1 MDFKTFDHWD
11 EGIWSIVS
19 PIYQEAFGDKGAKPE
34 KVIRNMFR
42 KQLCFLHVA
51 FQQDLPVGL
60 ALTGK
65 LKGMNALVIDYI
77 AVAPDKRG
85 HGIGSQMLQFI
96 MDWSTDEERIDS
108 IVIEVESEMS
118 AENQERIHFW
128 KKNGFTLTDYI
139 HRYIWVPETYQ
150 AMYLPLSSQ
159 AVVPE
164 SGEKLFKF
172 IGNFHK
178 QSFQGT

>member
-1 MDFKTFDHWD
+1 MDFKTFDRWD
-11 EGIWSIVS
+11 EGIWYKVS
-19 PIYQEAFGDKGAKPE
+19 PIYQGAFGDKGAKPE

-42 KQLCFLHVA
+42 KQICFLHVA

-65 LKGMNALVIDYI
+65 LKGMNALLIDYI
-77 AVAPDKRG
+77 AVDHDKKG
-85 HGIGSQMLQFI
+85 HGIGSKILQFI
-96 MDWSTDEERIDS
+96 KDWSSGEEGFDS
-108 IVIEVESEMS
+108 IVIEVESEIS

-150 AMYLPLSSQ
+150 AMYIQLS
-159 AVVPE
+159 PN
-164 SGEKLFKF
+164 EKFPKDGKQLFKH

-178 QSFQGT
+178 ESFQGT